1 MRLGMRTVSFTF
13 ALALLTACPRP
24 PASTRDAGT
33 PMSTAPD
40 AHVDPPDAH
49 VGSADASIPDAG
61 VSDAAPADAAVP
73 IEDAGAGT
81 PDAGDSPDA
90 AGPNRILTTG
100 THDIHGLSAVYDGTG
115 FAVLLGI
122 RDEVGD
128 AVEFQR
134 FTLDGER
141 IGQPLTVWGEAGED
155 WSVDVSR
162 SSLVWTGSTYAA
174 TYSVR
179 DLSFD
184 PGSTTIY
191 LRRFVDN
198 APEGAPTTL
207 MSTFTAILSFDVVPD
222 GFRRLHYT
230 DGRVVL
236 ESILPDGTITNTRSV
251 SATINAGR
259 GAAGRTATGYAFI
272 TVDQPTRQFVM
283 QHLHD
288 DGTSAMPVPL
298 GIYTI
303 NEQEPVRTE
312 GFSSRIQSTQAGA
325 VLFWSRVN
333 VDNLRRSDAL
343 LSTFNAMVRTDTVL
357 EEPAS
362 WYKGAGDFSVEGT
375 SVFAAYAAAPGASGY
390 DSSVYGFADGALC
403 PLSDHGSS
411 FDFDVQQVNVVR
423 TSATQATA
431 FWVDAREFPNAD
443 ANAPLDR
450 NQLIMQAFDS
460 GCVAVT
466 P

>member
-1 MRLGMRTVSFTF
+1 MHLCMRVVSFTF
-13 ALALLTACPRP
+13 ALALLLACPRP

-33 PMSTAPD
+33 PVSTAPD
-40 AHVDPPDAH
+40 ALVDPPDAH
-49 VGSADASIPDAG
+49 VGPADASIPDASA
-61 VSDAAPADAAVP
+61 SDAAPADAAVP
-73 IEDAGAGT
+73 IDDAGAGT

-134 FTLDGER
+134 FTVGGER
-141 IGQPLTVWGEAGED
+141 IGHPLTVWGEAGED
-155 WSVDVSR
+155 WSVDVFR

-174 TYSVR
+174 TYSVS

-184 PGSTTIY
+184 PGSTTSY
-191 LRRFVDN
+191 LQRFVNN
-198 APEGAPTTL
+198 APEGSPTTL
-207 MSTFTAILSFDVVPD
+207 TSTSTTILSFDVVPD

-259 GAAGRTATGYAFI
+259 GAAGRTTTGYAYI

-283 QHLHD
+283 QHLD
-288 DGTSAMPVPL
+288 DNGTSATPVPL

-303 NEQEPVRTE
+303 STQEPVRAD
-312 GFSSRIQSTQAGA
+312 GFSTRIQSTQAGA
-325 VLFWSRVN
+325 TLGSPDIRVGEN
-333 VDNLRRSDAL
+333 DDG
-343 LSTFNAMVRTDTVL
+343 
-357 EEPAS
+357 S
-362 WYKGAGDFSVEGT
+362 WVGEG
-375 SVFAAYAAAPGASGY
+375 SPF
-390 DSSVYGFADGALC
+390 
-403 PLSDHGSS
+403 
-411 FDFDVQQVNVVR
+411 NVV
-423 TSATQATA
+423 T
-431 FWVDAREFPNAD
+431 
-443 ANAPLDR
+443 DR
-450 NQLIMQAFDS
+450 NQSTFRAGLLSWTVGARAQLRDRS
-460 GCVAVT
+460 T
-466 P
+466 DR